1 MNNPSNHHP
10 NNNQEESSTAASA
23 VLSTEPSNQNQNPP
37 AAGQSVHGRTAF
49 VTGASR
55 GIGAGIARTLA
66 SDGYSLGLCCEK
78 NADRLQA
85 LKKELTDAY
94 GVTVETYVF
103 DVSDSTAVSDVALD
117 FLKKF
122 GHIDVLVNNAG
133 VSIIGLLSD
142 LDAISW
148 NRILSVNL
156 SSAFY
161 TYKAFSRAFL
171 YQKSGDIINISSMW
185 GSVGASCEAA
195 YSASK
200 GGLNALTRALGK
212 ELAPSGIRV
221 NAISCG
227 VIDTDMN
234 REHLTEEDLLALKED
249 VPMGRLGNP
258 ADVGQAV
265 LSILH
270 GSSYLTAQ
278 VIELDGG
285 YI

>member
-1 MNNPSNHHP
+1 MI
-10 NNNQEESSTAASA
+10 EAANI
-23 VLSTEPSNQNQNPP
+23 TP
-37 AAGQSVHGRTAF
+37 VHGKTAF
-49 VTGASR
+49 LTGASR
-55 GIGAGIARTLA
+55 GIGAGIARALA

-78 NADRLQA
+78 NLDRLEA
-85 LKKELTDAY
+85 LKHELTQGY
-94 GVTVETYVF
+94 GVTVESYMF
-103 DVSDSTAVSDVALD
+103 DVSDPTAVSMAASD
-117 FLKKF
+117 FLEKF
-122 GHIDVLVNNAG
+122 GHIDVLINNAG
-133 VSIIGLLSD
+133 ISVVGLLDD
-142 LDAISW
+142 LDDVSW

-161 TYKAFSRAFL
+161 SYKAFSRAFL
-171 YQKSGDIINISSMW
+171 QQKSGDIINISSMW

-200 GGLNALTRALGK
+200 GGLNALTRSLGK

-227 VIDTDMN
+227 IIDTDMN
-234 REHLTEEDLLALKED
+234 REHFTEEDLMALKED